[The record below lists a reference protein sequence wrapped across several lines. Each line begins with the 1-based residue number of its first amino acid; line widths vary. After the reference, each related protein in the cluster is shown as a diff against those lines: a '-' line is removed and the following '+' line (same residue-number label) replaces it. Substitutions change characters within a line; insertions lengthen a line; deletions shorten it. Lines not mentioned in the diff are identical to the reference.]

1 MRIKNILS
9 PIKYIR
15 KSRRYNQIQIFFTAL
30 LVVQGWLASI
40 LFLRIILENFN
51 KGKEKRRNTVTW
63 MWDTLTVKS
72 FLSNFLISLT
82 WLLLP
87 LPSTPSK
94 QIIFIQIH
102 LDLTEYLTTIWIYRF
117 HNTKL
122 DF

>member
-102 LDLTEYLTTIWIYRF
+102 LDLTEYLITIWIYRF